1 MYIYVRNIPEWLIQ
15 VLILV
20 HERISFDIWQELTNF
35 SLLKDHIILE
45 N

>member
-20 HERISFDIWQELTNF
+20 HERISFDIWKELTDF